1 VILNRSKSTQ
11 LLSAFFVSA
20 CIACFWVYRHA
31 LNGDFISDDSFFII
45 GLASDHRLDWNFV
58 ANVFYPYSDIQYEVM
73 SYGPLYLLTSR
84 IEWEVFGANTL
95 GYHIVNVVLHAL
107 NATLLVA
114 LMRREG
120 IDTIWALIGGA
131 FFALHPASVEVV
143 AWINQ
148 LRSIPALGFALGSLL
163 ALRKHPGLS
172 AGLFAAGLL
181 FKVSALFALPV
192 ALTLWWCS
200 RRDPRREPISVPW
213 LSVWVAL
220 AALFTFPSFHSV
232 SLVTGPSFAN
242 VAELLRNTAA
252 IGAHYMLM
260 ATTSIGLSAFHLPEP
275 VRSWLNPWWLAS
287 LPIGL
292 VALWRIV
299 GGIVRG
305 REEAAWWIGA
315 AFAFGMVSQII
326 PFYYPMADRYLYF
339 MLPGLLI
346 ASLLWWQDFKSVT
359 VRRREVLQRS
369 VSLADLGLRI
379 ATVPLL
385 VLFANHSGER
395 AGLWKHD
402 KTLLMEAAINY
413 PTGGL
418 AAWVRGGMALEK
430 GDIDAAIPE
439 LRRVVKTEYYQ
450 YVDIFGM
457 PQLAP
462 FLSHPKVVRLRNRVA
477 RLEIERWDKRGTETQ
492 HQMRAVGSAYFLL
505 GKHDLAI
512 ATLEAALRRGG
523 PHRAAI
529 LADLELIRE
538 AKRNRRAAVTR

>member
-1 VILNRSKSTQ
+1 MILNRSNSTQ

-31 LNGDFISDDSFFII
+31 LNGDFISDDIFFVI
-45 GLASDHRLDWNFV
+45 GLASNHPLDWNFV
-58 ANVFYPYSDIQYEVM
+58 ANVFHPYSDLQYEMM

-95 GYHIVNVVLHAL
+95 GYHIVNVVFHSL

-131 FFALHPASVEVV
+131 FFALHPASVEAV

-148 LRSIPALGFALGSLL
+148 LRSIPALGFAMGALL
-163 ALRKHPGLS
+163 ALRKQPGLS
-172 AGLFAAGLL
+172 AALFAAGVL
-181 FKVSALFALPV
+181 FKASALFALPV
-192 ALTLWWCS
+192 ALTLCWCA

-213 LSVWVAL
+213 LCVWVAL
-220 AALFTFPSFHSV
+220 AALCTFPNFHSV

-242 VAELLRNTAA
+242 VAELLRNSAA
-252 IGAHYMLM
+252 IGARYILM
-260 ATTSIGLSAFHLPEP
+260 ATTSIGVSAFHLPVP
-275 VRSWLNPWWLAS
+275 VRSWSNPWWLAS

-299 GGIVRG
+299 GGIARG
-305 REEAAWWIGA
+305 REEAAWWLGA
-315 AFAFGMVSQII
+315 ATAFGMVSQII
-326 PFYYPMADRYLYF
+326 PFYFGMADRYLYF

-346 ASLLWWQDFKSVT
+346 ASLLWWQDFKSVAA
-359 VRRREVLQRS
+359 RRRVALQRG
-369 VSLADLGLRI
+369 VSLADLGLRV

-385 VLFANHSGER
+385 VFFANHSSER
-395 AGLWKHD
+395 AALWKHD
-402 KTLLMEAAINY
+402 KGLLMEAAINY

-418 AAWVRGGMALEK
+418 ASWVRGGMALEK

-457 PQLAP
+457 PQLAE
-462 FLSHPKVVRLRNRVA
+462 FLAHPKIVRLRHRVA
-477 RLEIERWDKRGTETQ
+477 RLEIERWDKRGTKTQ
-492 HQMRAVGSAYFLL
+492 HQMRAVGSAYSYL
-505 GKHDLAI
+505 GEYDLAI
-512 ATLEAALRRGG
+512 TILEAALRRGG
-523 PHRAAI
+523 PHRAEI
-529 LADLELIRE
+529 LADLELIRK
-538 AKRNRRAAVTR
+538 AKQNRRAADKH